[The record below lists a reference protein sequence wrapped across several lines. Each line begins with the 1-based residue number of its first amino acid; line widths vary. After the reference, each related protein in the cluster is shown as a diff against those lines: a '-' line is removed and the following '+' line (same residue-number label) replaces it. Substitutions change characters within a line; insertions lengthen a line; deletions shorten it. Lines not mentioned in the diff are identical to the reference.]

1 VLISNQV
8 GHMETLLK
16 SPTINEGELD
26 GEFVYGESPA
36 IKALNR
42 AVVEIAQ
49 TDIAVLI
56 VGESGTGK
64 EAYARLL
71 HRLSGRTGSEPRKID
86 CGLAEDR
93 RIVAEFQEVFRWG
106 VRPEFGSVFLD
117 GIDEL
122 DLATQRVLLSV
133 LAEGEW
139 SRQNGPARS
148 RAISST
154 TKNMDLEI
162 ESGRFRRELYFRLNG
177 ACLRLPPLRE
187 RKEDIAGLTGYFLT
201 KYSRDLRK
209 KAPKIDGASLELLR
223 EHYWPGNIRELQNVT
238 RKIIALGDVESAL
251 VDLRAAR
258 IHAAGTMERV
268 GGSSLKLAAKA
279 ASRERERELIL
290 DALQRTKWNR
300 KRAARDLR
308 ISYKSLLYKIKQI
321 ENPEG
326 WPQERGEKFKNL

>member
-1 VLISNQV
+1 
-8 GHMETLLK
+8 MATLRT
-16 SPTINEGELD
+16 SPTINEGGLD
-26 GEFVYGESPA
+26 GGFVYGQGPA
-36 IKALNR
+36 IKALNK

-56 VGESGTGK
+56 VGECGTGK
-64 EAYARLL
+64 EAYARLI
-71 HRLSGRTGSEPRKID
+71 HRLSGLTGSEPRKID
-86 CGLAEDR
+86 CGVAEEG
-93 RIVAEFQEVFRWG
+93 RIVAEFQEVFRRG
-106 VRPEFGSVFLD
+106 ERPEEFGSVFLD

-133 LAEGEW
+133 LSESEW
-139 SRQNGPARS
+139 NRQTGPARL
-148 RAISST
+148 RAISSA

-187 RKEDIAGLTGYFLT
+187 RKEDIAGLTEYFLR
-201 KYSRDLRK
+201 KNSRDLRK
-209 KAPKIDGASLELLR
+209 KAPKIDGASLDLLR
-223 EHYWPGNIRELQNVT
+223 EHHWPGNIRELQNLT
-238 RKIIALGDVESAL
+238 RKIVALGDVESAL

-258 IHAAGTMERV
+258 IHTTRTMERV
-268 GGSSLKLAAKA
+268 AGSPLKLAAKA
-279 ASRERERELIL
+279 ASRNRERELIL

-300 KRAARDLR
+300 KRAARDLQ

-326 WPQERGEKFKNL
+326 SPQERGEK